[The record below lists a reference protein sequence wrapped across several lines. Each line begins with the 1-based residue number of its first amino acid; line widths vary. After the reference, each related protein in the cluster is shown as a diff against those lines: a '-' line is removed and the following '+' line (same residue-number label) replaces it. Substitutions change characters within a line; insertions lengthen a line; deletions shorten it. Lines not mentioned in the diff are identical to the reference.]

1 MRSKAPVPGPISLP
15 TCASLL
21 SNLPKAQDQTTQ
33 GNRLEASGTLGKEF
47 KSHSLP
53 NIVLPVF
60 YGTLGAVKWK
70 TRNTDIDTLPAKK
83 KQNKTEKE
91 KRRLP
96 AKGEIK
102 AGNK

>member
-1 MRSKAPVPGPISLP
+1 MKSKAPVPGPISLP
-15 TCASLL
+15 TCISLL

-33 GNRLEASGTLGKEF
+33 GNGLEASGTLGKEF

-60 YGTLGAVKWK
+60 YGTLGSVKWK
-70 TRNTDIDTLPAKK
+70 TRNIDIDTLPAKK
-83 KQNKTEKE
+83 KKKPEKE
-91 KRRLP
+91 KRHLP